1 MTDHALLAATVLL
14 LPLMGYITYS
24 DMRWLRIPNWSV
36 LAVFGAFLV
45 TGIWGLP
52 LDTFLWRISYALMAL
67 ALGILLYNFTQ
78 GSIGA
83 GDLKLIAAL
92 APFLSHANLF
102 DFIVIYTVISVLGL
116 IFFMMMRR
124 RNRRRGV
131 KDPWEAFGQTIY
143 MPAGV
148 FLGVTISILMVADT
162 ASRFLS

>member
-1 MTDHALLAATVLL
+1 VTDAALFMATALL

-52 LDTFLWRISYALMAL
+52 IDVFLWRCAYAVIAL
-67 ALGILLYNFTQ
+67 AVGLLIYNLAQ
-78 GSIGA
+78 GSVGA

-92 APFLSHANLF
+92 APFLSLTTLL
-102 DFIVIYTVISVLGL
+102 DFILVYVVVSIIGTV
-116 IFFMMMRR
+116 FFMIMRR

-131 KDPWEAFGQTIY
+131 KDPWKAFGETIY

-148 FLGVTISILMVADT
+148 FLGISISIVMIMQCTDRL
-162 ASRFLS
+162 L